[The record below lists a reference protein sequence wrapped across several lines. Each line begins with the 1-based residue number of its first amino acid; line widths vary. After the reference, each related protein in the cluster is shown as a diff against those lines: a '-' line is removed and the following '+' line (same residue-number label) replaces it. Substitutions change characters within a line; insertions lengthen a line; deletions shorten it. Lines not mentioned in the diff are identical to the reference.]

1 MIGIFAVIPV
11 KEMEGSKQRLSSLL
25 TPAQRQGLAQVML
38 QDVLEAAFGAR
49 DLAGI
54 ILVTLDPFA
63 IKLGQ
68 DMGAHILTDGARD
81 GHTGAVIAAARRLV
95 AEGGHAMLTMPGD
108 IPRVTADEIQT
119 AIAHHSPMAP
129 AFTICPAH
137 DEKGSNCIIM
147 TPPDSVPLRF
157 GEDSYFPHLAAA
169 RKLDIDPTIVPLPG
183 IGMDIDHPEDI
194 FRFMRMQPKVR
205 TRTLDFLHSAGIT
218 PPD

>member
-1 MIGIFAVIPV
+1 MIGIWAVIPV

-38 QDVLEAAFGAR
+38 MDVLDAAFGAR
-49 DLAGI
+49 DLAGV
-54 ILVTLDPFA
+54 ILVTLDEFA
-63 IKLGQ
+63 TKLGR
-68 DMGAHILTDGARD
+68 DMGAHIITDGARD
-81 GHTGAVIAAARRLV
+81 GHTGAVMAAAHRLV
-95 AEGGHAMLTMPGD
+95 LEGGHAMLTMPGD
-108 IPRVTADEIQT
+108 IPRVTSEEIQT

-129 AFTICPAH
+129 AFTIVPAH

-169 RKLDIDPTIVPLPG
+169 RKLDIEPSIVPLPG

-194 FRFMRMQPKVR
+194 HQFMRMQPVVR
-205 TRTLDFLHSAGIT
+205 TRTLDFLEAAGIA
-218 PPD
+218 P